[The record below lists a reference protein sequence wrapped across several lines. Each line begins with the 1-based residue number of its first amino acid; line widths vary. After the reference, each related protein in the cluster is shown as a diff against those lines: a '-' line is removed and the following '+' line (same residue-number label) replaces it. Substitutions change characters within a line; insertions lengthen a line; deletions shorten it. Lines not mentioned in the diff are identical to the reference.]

1 MPFRIEDAIA
11 VMKPQL
17 TFPPAVIGWNRLEGR
32 PRTEQFDRALRAEVR
47 DALWFLTRQWQF
59 GEFQGEDAGSPIDVR
74 TTVRV
79 DPLQHYAVR
88 GQGAIAYDPSLSL
101 ETHVER
107 EPVAF
112 DLPMHAQAS
121 RYFWQLIKAVANLAA
136 VRATYLA
143 TYPLAAG
150 AVSGVADDDTWH
162 ALQLAGSRV
171 LDASVLLAEVTS
183 GAHDTRVDGFPGL
196 SAADR
201 ARLKQAG
208 RDLRTWFLAQFSQP
222 ASGGDDAWNPRFL
235 EYQFAVATESA
246 DRGQTVL
253 VADQYPGGHLD
264 WFAFDI
270 DATTGTHLARK
281 DGTAATPT
289 PPSVTPLSFIPTPVS
304 FGGMPSHRYWEMENR
319 QVEFADVDA
328 HTTDLAKL
336 LLTEFALVYGNDWCV
351 IPYELP
357 IGALSEVTGMLMSDD
372 FGEQALLLP
381 AGRGFD
387 DQWQRWSMFT
397 MSRSPST
404 GQADTRFLLPP
415 AVAKLIEA
423 PPVEKV
429 VFLRDEMANMVW
441 AVERV
446 IPSAMGSGIDGYAV
460 AAQAAGLVPP
470 PPPVAPTTAS
480 VRYVLGDDV
489 PYNWIPFIPVHVPGS
504 NRSVELQRARL
515 PGTGRAPHGRILS
528 PPAPYYINEEEAPRA
543 GKVITRGYQRVRAL
557 NGATLLWMG
566 RNVMTGRGEGSSG
579 LAFDQTVEVPT

>member
-1 MPFRIEDAIA
+1 MEDAIA
-11 VMKPQL
+11 LMKPQL

-59 GEFQGEDAGSPIDVR
+59 GEFWGEDAGSPIDVR
-74 TTVRV
+74 TAVRV

-88 GQGAIAYDPSLSL
+88 GQGPIAYDPSLPL

-107 EPVAF
+107 EAVAF
-112 DLPMHAQAS
+112 DLPMHARVS
-121 RYFWQLIKAVANLAA
+121 RYFWQLVNAVANPGA
-136 VRATYLA
+136 VRTTYLA
-143 TYPLAAG
+143 AYPLAAG
-150 AVSGVADDDTWH
+150 AVSGVADEDTSH
-162 ALQLAGSRV
+162 ALQLAGSRA
-171 LDASVLLAEVTS
+171 LDANALLSEVTS
-183 GAHDTRVDGFPGL
+183 GAHDVRVDGFPGL

-208 RDLRTWFLAQFSQP
+208 RDLCTWFLAQYSQP
-222 ASGGDDAWNPRFL
+222 ASDADDAWNPRFL
-235 EYQFAVATESA
+235 EYQFSVATESTE
-246 DRGQTVL
+246 RGQAVL
-253 VADQYPGGHLD
+253 AADQYPGGHLD

-270 DATTGTHLARK
+270 DTIAPQLGRK
-281 DGTAATPT
+281 DGPAATPT
-289 PPSVTPLSFIPTPVS
+289 TVKPLSFIPTPVS
-304 FGGMPSHRYWEMENR
+304 FGGMPSHRYWEMEDHH
-319 QVEFADVDA
+319 VEFADIDA

-357 IGALSEVTGMLMSDD
+357 IGTLSEVTGMLVSDD

-397 MSRSPST
+397 MSRSRSA

-415 AVAKLIEA
+415 AVAKLIQA
-423 PPVEKV
+423 APVEKI

-446 IPSAMGSGIDGYAV
+446 MPSGMGAGIDGYAV
-460 AAQAAGLVPP
+460 AAQAARLVPP
-470 PPPVAPTTAS
+470 PPPLAPTTAS
-480 VRYVLGDDV
+480 VRYILGDDV

-504 NRSVELQRARL
+504 NRSVQLQRARL
-515 PGTGRAPHGRILS
+515 PGTGRAPHGRVLS

-566 RNVMTGRGEGSSG
+566 RDVTTGRGEGSSG
-579 LAFDQTVEVPT
+579 LAFDQTVDVPPAG